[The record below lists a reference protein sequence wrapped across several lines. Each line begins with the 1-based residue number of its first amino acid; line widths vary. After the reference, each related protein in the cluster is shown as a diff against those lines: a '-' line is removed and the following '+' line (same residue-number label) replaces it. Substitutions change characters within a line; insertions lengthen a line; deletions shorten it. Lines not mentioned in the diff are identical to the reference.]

1 MSNAGAKMTQGPVQP
16 LHAIVVGHG
25 YAARA
30 FHLPALRR
38 LQSDLLVA
46 DRIGIVEPLAAANA
60 EWPASVMP
68 ARDLKEL
75 AGAFPARHSVVH
87 VCSPPNTH
95 ANVIRRCARMGFRRI
110 IVEKPLVTT
119 RADLDDIGQLVRAT
133 GIDLLVVA
141 NWLASRLTDTV
152 LDCLLAGSHS
162 HVEQITLRSSKSRVG
177 KSLSTSSHTTAFAV
191 EMPHLMALAL
201 YLSGTGMSVGYARS
215 GDLEVDGRR
224 VKMMGAA
231 ELLLHSEHGYDV
243 HLVTNLCSP
252 RRERSV
258 FVRWRD
264 GTRLIGHY
272 PCDSADLYSQISI
285 VDGDGRVLDHRMFED
300 DTVHRFMAQAYAYF
314 AGDDSRPRSDL
325 TIHAKAIEL
334 LLEARDSAAGRAG
347 PTRRMEA
354 LR

>member
-1 MSNAGAKMTQGPVQP
+1 MRQARDRP

-38 LQSDLLVA
+38 LQSDRLVA
-46 DRIGIVEPLAAANA
+46 DRIGIVEPIAAVGLGP
-60 EWPASVMP
+60 PAGAML
-68 ARDLKEL
+68 ARDLQEL
-75 AGAFPARHSVVH
+75 VGAFPVEHTVVH

-95 ANVIRRCARMGFRRI
+95 ANVIRRCAGMGFRRI

-119 RADLDDIGQLVRAT
+119 QADLDDIRQLAT
-133 GIDLLVVA
+133 AEDMDLLVVA

-152 LDCLLAGSHS
+152 VDCLLAGSHS
-162 HVEQITLRSSKSRVG
+162 RVEQITLRSSKSRVG
-177 KSLSTSSHTTAFAV
+177 KSLSTSAHTTAFAI

-201 YLSGTGMSVGYARS
+201 HLSGMGMSVGYARS

-231 ELLLHSEHGYDV
+231 EMLLHSAHGYDV
-243 HLVTNLCSP
+243 HLLTNLCSP

-272 PCDSADLYSQISI
+272 PCDSADLYSQMSI
-285 VDGDGRVLDHRMFED
+285 IDADGRVLDHRMFED
-300 DTVHRFMAQAYAYF
+300 DTVQTFMAQAYAYF
-314 AGDDSRPRSDL
+314 AGGGRMPCSDL

-334 LLEARDSAAGRAG
+334 LLEARDSAAGGASLA
-347 PTRRMEA
+347 RRMEA
-354 LR
+354 VQ